1 MKLRSFVVTLLA
13 AVAPVSPPKAATA
26 QEPATS
32 PADLEPARSNA
43 PAVTPGD
50 MADRMERMTRDE
62 GELKRQLQAASQNAQ
77 RAHELAIRQARVYVR
92 MARAGLLPVGAGIDA
107 LASHAARI
115 ERLHAAL
122 ARSVA
127 TERHENQRRIALS
140 GELER
145 LQASKNAFASHGQ
158 PFDAARTALVSER
171 DRELAFQRAFSQ
183 SAPLSYTSV
192 YGATGPIDPDELAR
206 GLSAMKG
213 RLPFP
218 VPGRTEIRSLRLPG
232 ADGPGLELRASRGTA
247 VRAVYP
253 GRVGFA
259 DTYGVYGL
267 AVIID
272 HGESHYT
279 VCGNL
284 GALEVRAGD
293 TVSTG
298 TRLGTVGRI
307 EGGWGLYFEVRVGT
321 ETADAAE
328 WFGI

>member
-1 MKLRSFVVTLLA
+1 MKLRSFLVTAL
-13 AVAPVSPPKAATA
+13 AVAVA
-26 QEPATS
+26 PATS
-32 PADLEPARSNA
+32 PADPLPTAAANP

-50 MADRMERMTRDE
+50 MADRMERMTKDE
-62 GELKRQLQAASQNAQ
+62 GELKRQLATASLNAQ
-77 RAHELAIRQARVYVR
+77 RAHDLAVRQARVYVR
-92 MARAGLLPVGAGIDA
+92 MARAGLLPVGAGLDA

-127 TERHENQRRIALS
+127 TERRENQRRIALS
-140 GELER
+140 SELER
-145 LQASKNAFASHGQ
+145 LQTNKNAFATPGQ
-158 PFDAARTALVSER
+158 QFDAARTALFSER

-183 SAPLSYTSV
+183 SAPLPYTSV
-192 YGATGPIDPDELAR
+192 YGATGPVDPDELAR
-206 GLSAMKG
+206 GFSGMKG

-232 ADGPGLELRASRGTA
+232 ADGPGLEMRASRGTA

-259 DTYGVYGL
+259 DTYGAYGL

-284 GALEVRAGD
+284 GALEVHAGD
-293 TVSTG
+293 AVSTG
-298 TRLGTVGRI
+298 TRLGTVGRV
-307 EGGWGLYFEVRVGT
+307 EGGWGLYFEVRAGT
-321 ETADAAE
+321 STADAAE